1 MKKHT
6 STVMRAIHTTT
17 FFLIQERR
25 FFCAFLKHQ
34 TGHKDTKAPRRAAIK
49 LLSLCDLA
57 TSWQNKV
64 RHT

>member
-6 STVMRAIHTTT
+6 GTVMHAMYTTT

-34 TGHKDTKAPRRAAIK
+34 ASPKTRGRQEELRSKV
-49 LLSLCDLA
+49 SLFVPSDFVA
-57 TSWQNKV
+57 E
-64 RHT
+64 

>member
-6 STVMRAIHTTT
+6 STVMHAMYTTT

-34 TGHKDTKAPRRAAIK
+34 AGHKDATTPGRAAIK
-49 LLSLCDLA
+49 
-57 TSWQNKV
+57 
-64 RHT
+64 